1 MVPDSLRSN
10 LSLGMKFFRRFLIIL
25 FLAVGVALG
34 WCYRAPLLDLYRKHF
49 HTEEDPVA
57 RAKPDPERYQQM
69 IADLARER
77 KALAARYSRARTA
90 REISD
95 VITESRELLEARLPE
110 MMRCWLGTP
119 WDFNGTCQTP
129 GSGKIACGYFVSTIL
144 RDAGFQV
151 ERIRLAQQPSQRII
165 RTFVPREKMH
175 IRAGLSYE
183 DFLDQVIGRGPGI
196 RIVGLDR
203 HVAFLVVTPEK
214 KIHFIHASGAAPYCV
229 VDESRK
235 DATSLRNSNYRV
247 TGNLTRN
254 PEIIHGWLTGAG
266 WPTHQPAA

>member
-1 MVPDSLRSN
+1 
-10 LSLGMKFFRRFLIIL
+10 MKPLHRFVIIL
-25 FLAVGVALG
+25 FLALGAALG
-34 WCYRAPLLDLYRKHF
+34 WRYFQPALLDFYRKHF
-49 HTEEDPVA
+49 QTAEAPA
-57 RAKPDPERYQQM
+57 LPPAQPDPERYQEL
-69 IADLARER
+69 IDELAQEREG
-77 KALAARYSRARTA
+77 LIERYARARTA

-95 VITESRELLEARLPE
+95 VINESQRLLEAKLPE

-144 RDAGFQV
+144 RDAGFQL

-165 RTFVPREKMH
+165 RTFLPKEKMH

-183 DFLDQVIGRGPGI
+183 NFLDQVVARGPGI

-203 HVAFLVVTPEK
+203 HVAFLIVTPEK
-214 KIHFIHASGAAPYCV
+214 KIHFIHASGAPPYCV
-229 VDESRK
+229 VDESRHH
-235 DATSLRNSNYRV
+235 AASLRNSNYRV
-247 TGNLTRN
+247 TGNLTRH
-254 PEIIHGWLTGAG
+254 PEIIHGWLTGSD

>member
-1 MVPDSLRSN
+1 MKSLKRII
-10 LSLGMKFFRRFLIIL
+10 IIL
-25 FLAVGVALG
+25 LLAFGVTLG
-34 WCYRAPLLDLYRKHF
+34 WHHFQPALLDFYRKHF
-49 HTEEDPVA
+49 QSTEAPGLPPA
-57 RAKPDPERYQQM
+57 QPDPERYQEL
-69 IADLARER
+69 IEELARER
-77 KALAARYSRARTA
+77 SGLTERYAHARTA

-95 VITESRELLEARLPE
+95 VINDSRRLLEARLPE

-165 RTFVPREKMH
+165 RTFLPKDKIF

-183 DFLDQVIGRGPGI
+183 KFLDQVVARGPGI

-203 HVAFLVVTPEK
+203 HVAFLVVTPEE
-214 KIHFIHASGAAPYCV
+214 KIHFIHASGASPYCV
-229 VDESRK
+229 VDESRH
-235 DATSLRNSNYRV
+235 DATSLQNSNYRV
-247 TGNLTRN
+247 TGNLTRH
-254 PEIIHGWLTGAG
+254 PEIIHGWLTGSD